1 MEGDMEGRE
10 EENMREWDVQ
20 EKGRTE
26 KQIKESD
33 ILIEGAIKE
42 LSRNSTRENPR
53 NSQG

>member
-1 MEGDMEGRE
+1 MEGRE
-10 EENMREWDVQ
+10 EENMRKCDAQEWG
-20 EKGRTE
+20 KTE
-26 KQIKESD
+26 KQRKESD